1 LLLLHFSDKTAITES
16 YNQWVKLSFLEK
28 H

>member
-1 LLLLHFSDKTAITES
+1 LLLLHFSDKSNTTEP
-16 YNQWVKLSFLEK
+16 YPQWVKLSFQEK